1 MGIAE
6 AYIAFTSPRG
16 TEASAYLSS
25 ALALLG
31 GNVLLLSSALVGHGL
46 FILLIA
52 ILMVDGFGKII
63 AALRRSQ
70 SDRLPLVINGL
81 VDLACAALVWYLSRF
96 IGVVQAIGIIV
107 GAYIVA
113 AGWRLLMAPV
123 EQVAPDTTAKVL
135 NVHPD
140 PGLGVPGNESFARLR
155 SETDSGSRF
164 VRSADLLWM
173 STLGIVFLAIHAGR
187 MPLTDDM
194 LGRISPLIATVGD
207 VLMTLVF
214 AMVLVL
220 PARLAWRR
228 ATRPV
233 ERLAWSLRLA
243 CGERDCTDESGVRL
257 AGSSMAGSPIC
268 I

>member
-1 MGIAE
+1 MRSIAGVIKKRIAGALLIALGVLTLTMPLVAGRWSLAVLGLPLIAMGIAE

-113 AGWRLLMAPV
+113 RGLA
-123 EQVAPDTTAKVL
+123 VA
-135 NVHPD
+135 N
-140 PGLGVPGNESFARLR
+140 G
-155 SETDSGSRF
+155 
-164 VRSADLLWM
+164 
-173 STLGIVFLAIHAGR
+173 AGR
-187 MPLTDDM
+187 A
-194 LGRISPLIATVGD
+194 GRARYNRQSLERSPGPRARRPREREFCPFAFRDRQRVAVRALRRSIVDVNARDRIPGD
-207 VLMTLVF
+207 
-214 AMVLVL
+214 
-220 PARLAWRR
+220 PC
-228 ATRPV
+228 RPDAAN
-233 ERLAWSLRLA
+233 R
-243 CGERDCTDESGVRL
+243 
-257 AGSSMAGSPIC
+257 
-268 I
+268 

>member
-1 MGIAE
+1 MRSIAGIIKKRIAGALLIALGVLTLTMPLVAGRWSLAVLGLPLIAMGIAE

-113 AGWRLLMAPV
+113 RGLA
-123 EQVAPDTTAKVL
+123 VA
-135 NVHPD
+135 N
-140 PGLGVPGNESFARLR
+140 G
-155 SETDSGSRF
+155 
-164 VRSADLLWM
+164 
-173 STLGIVFLAIHAGR
+173 AGR
-187 MPLTDDM
+187 A
-194 LGRISPLIATVGD
+194 GRARYNRQSLERSPGPRARRSREREFCPFAFRDRQRVAVRALRRSIVDVNARDRIPGD
-207 VLMTLVF
+207 
-214 AMVLVL
+214 
-220 PARLAWRR
+220 PC
-228 ATRPV
+228 RPDAAN
-233 ERLAWSLRLA
+233 R
-243 CGERDCTDESGVRL
+243 
-257 AGSSMAGSPIC
+257 
-268 I
+268 